1 MPYFFV
7 PFMFLQEQKEN
18 EMFVKEDI
26 VDLLATVMMIILLIS
41 GGGLLI

>member
-1 MPYFFV
+1 
-7 PFMFLQEQKEN
+7 MFLQEQKEN

-26 VDLLATVMMIILLIS
+26 LDLLATVMMIILLIS

>member
-1 MPYFFV
+1 
-7 PFMFLQEQKEN
+7 MFLQEQKEN